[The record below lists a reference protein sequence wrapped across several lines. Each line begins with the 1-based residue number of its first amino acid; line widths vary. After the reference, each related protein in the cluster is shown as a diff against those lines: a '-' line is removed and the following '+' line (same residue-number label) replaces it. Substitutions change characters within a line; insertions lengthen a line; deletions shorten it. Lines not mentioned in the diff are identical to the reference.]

1 MMPAMS
7 PMPSMSASSSATATG
22 GEQGG
27 AVSGMQS
34 GDWNINFG
42 SGDQGVMNKW
52 VMIAAAVTAVVLVMK
67 RKKAA

>member
-1 MMPAMS
+1 MMPALPPLQM
-7 PMPSMSASSSATATG
+7 SSSATATG

-27 AVSGMQS
+27 AVGGVNS

-42 SGDQGVMNKW
+42 NGDQGVMNKW
-52 VMIAAAVTAVVLVMK
+52 VMIAAAGVAVLMLVK

>member
-1 MMPAMS
+1 MMPAMP
-7 PMPSMSASSSATATG
+7 PMQMSSSATATG

-27 AVSGMQS
+27 AVGGLSS

-42 SGDQGVMNKW
+42 NGDQGVMSKW